1 MHVTTGR
8 VRGMTGTG
16 DRERKEELA
25 LPTAGPPD
33 EPIRQR
39 GWRSRPRITD
49 LLIAALYAG
58 PALAVT
64 AIVHE
69 TNGLG
74 FILQLLAVVVSG
86 AALLFR
92 RRAPM
97 FSLAAAAG
105 IMLITFPAP
114 TSFAA
119 VATAMA
125 LYAVA
130 VYRSTRHAACALLG
144 TSGVL
149 LLAAVLPGSIV
160 DPGQAGQAIAVL
172 VIAALV
178 GFNVRSR
185 RSYVAALVDR
195 ADRLVRERQHLASI
209 AAAAERNAIAR
220 EMHDIVSH
228 GLAVMISLAHGSAE
242 IAPSDPARAAAA
254 MRQVAETGRT
264 AVSDM
269 RRMLGVLN
277 VGTTGEPPGT
287 VVPAPGV
294 GDVPAL
300 VEPFRSTGLPVVL
313 RSAGVPPADPGIQLA
328 IYRVVQE
335 GLTNALKYAREASA
349 VVVGLQFS
357 ADEITVSVTDDGQH
371 EVIPAGHLG
380 RGLVGM
386 RERVALY
393 GGTMEAGPMVG
404 RGWSV
409 TARFVPQEGA
419 SWNR

>member
-1 MHVTTGR
+1 
-8 VRGMTGTG
+8 MTGTG
-16 DRERKEELA
+16 GSERLQSSAEPA
-25 LPTAGPPD
+25 LFTLGSPE
-33 EPIRQR
+33 EPIRYG
-39 GWRSRPRITD
+39 GWRSRPGITD
-49 LLIAALYAG
+49 FLISAAYAG
-58 PALAVT
+58 PALVT
-64 AIVHE
+64 AAVVHE
-69 TNGLG
+69 TIGPE
-74 FILQLLAVVVSG
+74 FVLQLFAVVASG
-86 AALLFR
+86 TALLFR

-97 FSLAAAAG
+97 YSFAATAG
-105 IMLITFPAP
+105 IMLLTFPAP
-114 TSFAA
+114 ASFAA
-119 VATAMA
+119 VAAAMA

-130 VYRSTRHAACALLG
+130 VYRSPRHAAIALAG

-149 LLAAVLPGSIV
+149 LLAAVLLPASMV
-160 DPGQAGQAIAVL
+160 DPGQAGQAIAAL
-172 VIAALV
+172 VIAALI

-242 IAPSDPARAAAA
+242 IAPSDPARAAEA
-254 MRQVAETGRT
+254 MRQVAATGRA
-264 AVSDM
+264 AVADM

-277 VGTTGEPPGT
+277 EGNTGEPPGT
-287 VVPAPGV
+287 VTPAPGV
-294 GDVPAL
+294 RELPVL
-300 VEPFRSTGLPVVL
+300 VELFRSTGLPVVL
-313 RSAGVPPADPGIQLA
+313 RSAGIPPADADTGIQLA

-335 GLTNALKYAREASA
+335 GLTNALRHAREASTVA
-349 VVVGLQFS
+349 VEVQFR
-357 ADEITVSVTDDGQH
+357 AEEITVSVIDDGQH
-371 EVIPAGHLG
+371 DIIPAGHSG

-393 GGTMEAGPMVG
+393 GGTMEAGPMAG

-419 SWNR
+419 SWSQ